1 MAVLPIFCQ
10 KWDIIVHNARTITR
24 KNLVTNG
31 MDVTTIQLSFDT
43 ILMSPSL
50 TNMLVFLMLYDNFP
64 PGVPLMSGFKS
75 RCRQRFGWVNRAP
88 QRRNPL
94 TYTQYYLTSEQN
106 SFSVQ
111 FSAWPLS
118 FFAFSCSKHC
128 LWSSKLQYPV
138 TSHRNRTSSTHANHR
153 HIWRVLA
160 RQAN

>member
-31 MDVTTIQLSFDT
+31 MNVTTIQLSFDT

-50 TNMLVFLMLYDNFP
+50 TNMLVFQMLYDNFP

-88 QRRNPL
+88 RDAVRLHTHNIIWLRNKTVLASGPRRGPSHSLYFPAQNTVYGHQNYNTLLPATEIML
-94 TYTQYYLTSEQN
+94 VSHIHTYKQIT
-106 SFSVQ
+106 
-111 FSAWPLS
+111 
-118 FFAFSCSKHC
+118 
-128 LWSSKLQYPV
+128 V
-138 TSHRNRTSSTHANHR
+138 TSG
-153 HIWRVLA
+153 VF
-160 RQAN
+160 